1 MAKGNISLNISPD
14 TIIGSEVMKSGEYKY
29 ASVGI
34 KVSDDEYIRISY
46 EWKGEGVPE
55 FVMSIIGY
63 ISAHKE
69 EVDISKD
76 EYNDFCKRLGNA

>member
-1 MAKGNISLNISPD
+1 MANGNISLNVSPD

-46 EWKGEGVPE
+46 EWKGDGVPE
-55 FVMSIIGY
+55 FVMGIIGY
-63 ISAHKE
+63 ISANKE

>member
-1 MAKGNISLNISPD
+1 MANGNISLNVSPD

-46 EWKGEGVPE
+46 EWKGDSIPE
-55 FVMSIIGY
+55 FVMGIMSWIQ
-63 ISAHKE
+63 SNKEQVEEHKE
-69 EVDISKD
+69 EYASLKERI
-76 EYNDFCKRLGNA
+76 

>member
-1 MAKGNISLNISPD
+1 MANGNISLNVSPD

-46 EWKGEGVPE
+46 EWKGESIPE
-55 FVMSIIGY
+55 FVMGIMGWIQSNKDQLEE
-63 ISAHKE
+63 HKE
-69 EVDISKD
+69 EYASLK
-76 EYNDFCKRLGNA
+76 ERT

>member
-1 MAKGNISLNISPD
+1 MANGNISLNVSPD

-46 EWKGEGVPE
+46 EWKGESVPE
-55 FVMSIIGY
+55 FVMGIIGY
-63 ISAHKE
+63 ISANKE

-76 EYNDFCKRLGNA
+76 EYNDFCKRLGNV

>member
-1 MAKGNISLNISPD
+1 MANGNISLNVSPD

-46 EWKGEGVPE
+46 EWKGDAIPE
-55 FVMSIIGY
+55 FVMGIMSWIQ
-63 ISAHKE
+63 SNKDQLEEHKE
-69 EVDISKD
+69 EYASLK
-76 EYNDFCKRLGNA
+76 ERT

>member
-1 MAKGNISLNISPD
+1 MANGNISLNVSPD

-46 EWKGEGVPE
+46 EWKGDAIPE
-55 FVMSIIGY
+55 FVMGIMSWIQ
-63 ISAHKE
+63 SNKDQLEEHKE
-69 EVDISKD
+69 EYASLKERI
-76 EYNDFCKRLGNA
+76 